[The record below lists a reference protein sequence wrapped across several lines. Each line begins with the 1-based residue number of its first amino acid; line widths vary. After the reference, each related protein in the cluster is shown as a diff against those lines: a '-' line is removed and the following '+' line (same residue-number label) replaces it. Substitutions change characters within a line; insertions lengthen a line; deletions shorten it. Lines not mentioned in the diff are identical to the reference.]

1 MKTEANIKSSIISNI
16 QRIVIVTI
24 LLISVGIMFGS
35 NLVNAKATIEEE
47 KAKAKENVK
56 EYTVTLDNVKYT
68 LPVTMK
74 EILANGWKV
83 QESEYFEKV
92 QFGYEV
98 PHDIVLEK
106 DNKAVAVRAVNINPV
121 TNNEYENY
129 LIYSMAG
136 TADLLTVQGVTSSTS
151 VDAMLKIMGKPYL
164 MGGKTENA
172 IYTYTNNKDGN
183 KYTVY
188 CFQDQDRIN
197 MTNSYIASS
206 YISFEYNDQGKLVE
220 SNVESIFLDTRDI
233 LDQQVIDQKDY
244 VEPSKVQDK
253 VTSFT
258 FELDSKCYQLP
269 VPVTKLIKNGWNF
282 PANFKEEYFES
293 GCNYVINLVKGNQ
306 TIKVNVKNE
315 EDSPQ
320 KIENFTINKLYL
332 DSNTTANYKLPG
344 DIKLGTNKETILSLF
359 ENETRYEY
367 NKPPFDSYWN
377 YANQKDSIFY
387 VYYNMIPQ
395 EDGNKFHTYVD
406 RDYDGCLTVGIKNGK
421 VATITYEH
429 TPDDTLGSL
438 KTATMEKGVKLTSN
452 QDAFDFFNY
461 SSTRSVWEGGD
472 GQRII
477 FTRDGLVDSIDE
489 SEEWFSGEVPQPCTF
504 DYKDESFTITFPDRS
519 TKLKVKYKILS
530 SERVIFYVEGRK
542 VECTTKYVE
551 LNTPEAK
558 YYQTIYLGQK
568 KRLNYNGINNTV
580 KFSKFESGNTK
591 VAKVS
596 KTGIV
601 IPVSTGTA
609 FITGVITKNGI
620 DYCITVRLD
629 VKKPY
634 VKFTTVFST
643 MKNGAKQKIVAK
655 AYGLTGSIKYSV
667 SNTKIATINS
677 KTGTLTAKGKGTIIV
692 TAKCGSTIKRITIK
706 IK

>member
-1 MKTEANIKSSIISNI
+1 MKIETNIKSSIKSII
-16 QRIVIVTI
+16 QRIAIVII

-35 NLVNAKATIEEE
+35 NLVNAKTTIEEE
-47 KAKAKENVK
+47 KSKAKENVK
-56 EYTVTLDNVKYT
+56 EYTITLDNVKYT

-98 PHDIVLEK
+98 LHDIVLEK

-121 TNNEYENY
+121 TNNDYENY
-129 LIYSMAG
+129 LIYSIEG
-136 TADLLTVQGVTSSTS
+136 RADLLTVKEVTSSTS
-151 VDAMLKIMGKPYL
+151 VDAMLKIMGKPHL

-197 MTNSYIASS
+197 ATNSYIASS
-206 YISFEYNDQGKLVE
+206 YISFMYNDQGKLVE

-233 LDQQVIDQKDY
+233 LDQQVIVQKDY

-253 VTSFT
+253 ATSFT

-269 VPVTKLIKNGWNF
+269 VPVSELIENGWGISDKVKNEYYV
-282 PANFKEEYFES
+282 ANCEF
-293 GCNYVINLVKGNQ
+293 VVDLVKDNQ
-306 TIKVNVKNE
+306 TIKANIKNE

-320 KIENFTINKLYL
+320 KIENFTITTLYI
-332 DSNTTANYKLPG
+332 DGNTTAKYKIPG
-344 DIKLGTNKETILSLF
+344 NIKLGTKKATILSSF
-359 ENETRYEY
+359 MSEKRYEY
-367 NKPPFDSYWN
+367 NKPPYLKYWN
-377 YANQKDSIFY
+377 YQEQKDFTFY
-387 VYYNMIPQ
+387 SYYNMIPQ
-395 EDGNKFHTYVD
+395 TDGNKFHTYAD
-406 RDYDGCLTVGIKNGK
+406 RDYDGCLIVGLANEK
-421 VATITYEH
+421 VAVITYSY
-429 TPDDTLGSL
+429 TPGELIGSL
-438 KTATMEKGVKLTSN
+438 KATTKEKNVELTSD

-461 SSTRSVWEGGD
+461 SSTRSLWEGIG

-489 SEEWFSGEVPQPCTF
+489 SEEWFSGDVPQPCTF
-504 DYKDESFTITFPDRS
+504 DYKDQSFTISFRGTS
-519 TKLKVKYKILS
+519 NKLKVKYNILS
-530 SERVIFYVEGRK
+530 SERVIFYVKGRE

-558 YYQTIYLGQK
+558 YNQTIYLGQK
-568 KRLNYNGINNTV
+568 KRLDYSGIDDTV
-580 KFSKFESGNTK
+580 KFSKFESDNTK
-591 VAKVS
+591 IAKVS

-601 IPVSTGTA
+601 TPVSTGTTL
-609 FITGVITKNGI
+609 ITGVITKNGI
-620 DYCITVRLD
+620 DYSVIVRLD

-634 VKFTTVFST
+634 VKFTTVSST
-643 MKNGAKQKIVAK
+643 MNNGAKQKIVAK
-655 AYGLTGSIKYSV
+655 AYGLTGAIKYSV

-677 KTGTLTAKGKGTIIV
+677 KTGTLTAKRKGTIIV
-692 TAKCGSTIKRITIK
+692 TAKCGSTIQRITIK